1 MLLWIF
7 LDLVYLY
14 LCLRQDLFMSD
25 VMCLWFAIIIS
36 ISIIINHLVSFKA
49 DKIFLHI
56 LLYYIQKISLKMI
69 IGSVG
74 FCIIFF

>member
-1 MLLWIF
+1 MLLWVF

-25 VMCLWFAIIIS
+25 VMGLWFAIIIS

-56 LLYYIQKISLKMI
+56 LLYYIQKISLKML

>member
-1 MLLWIF
+1 MLLWVF

-25 VMCLWFAIIIS
+25 VTCLWFAIIIS

-56 LLYYIQKISLKMI
+56 LLYYIQKISLKML

>member
-56 LLYYIQKISLKMI
+56 LLYYIQKISLKML

>member
-1 MLLWIF
+1 MLLWVF

-25 VMCLWFAIIIS
+25 VMCLWFAIIIP

-56 LLYYIQKISLKMI
+56 LLYYIQKISLKML

>member
-1 MLLWIF
+1 MLLWDF

-56 LLYYIQKISLKMI
+56 LLYYIQKISFKML

>member
-1 MLLWIF
+1 MLLWDF

-56 LLYYIQKISLKMI
+56 LLYYIQKISLKML

>member
-1 MLLWIF
+1 MLLWVF

-56 LLYYIQKISLKMI
+56 LLYYIQKISLKML

-74 FCIIFF
+74 FCLIFF

>member
-1 MLLWIF
+1 MLLWVF

-56 LLYYIQKISLKMI
+56 LLYYIQKISLKML